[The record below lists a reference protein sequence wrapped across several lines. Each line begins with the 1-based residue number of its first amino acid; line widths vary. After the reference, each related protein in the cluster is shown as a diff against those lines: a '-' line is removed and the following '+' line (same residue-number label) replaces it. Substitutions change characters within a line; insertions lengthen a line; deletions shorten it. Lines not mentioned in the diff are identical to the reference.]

1 MKSAKRFTNFLAAS
15 VGSVSMKDAAMM
27 VPSFSCALS
36 MEFSLAAPYT
46 VPTSV
51 MFFLPMVDSNWR

>member
-1 MKSAKRFTNFLAAS
+1 MNRAKRWTKPFAAS

-36 MEFSLAAPYT
+36 MAFSRAAPYT
-46 VPTSV
+46 VPISV
-51 MFFLPMVDSNWR
+51 MFFLPMVDSN